1 MKLKAKLTE
10 ILFEAIH
17 TEFGINA
24 SSIQI
29 SRSKNPE
36 FGDLSTNV
44 PLILAKDLK
53 ISALEVA
60 EQIRSALILDKS
72 FFIDVTTSK
81 PGFLNFTISPSYF
94 YSVLNDVLTKDK
106 RFFSGS
112 AGAGKTVLVEFVSA
126 NPTGP
131 LSVGHGRQ
139 AVLGDTVSNI
149 LHWHGYNVTREYYY
163 NDAGRQMR
171 ILAESVEARY
181 NDLAGMES
189 HFPEDGY
196 QGEYIRDIAKSIQSK
211 HGNDLSSGD
220 KVFGDSAEETIFDGI
235 KTTLHKLQIEFDY
248 FANEQ
253 TYYESG
259 AIDRVID
266 QLKQKNLIYIADEAT
281 WFKTSMLGMEKDRV
295 LIKNTGEPT
304 YRLPDIA
311 YHIDKVERKFDLIV
325 DIFGADHQDTYP
337 DVLAGLRC
345 LGYDTDYIKVLIHQF
360 VTLIQGGE
368 KVKMS
373 TRKATFVTLDELL
386 DKLGPDVVRYF
397 FLMRGMNSH
406 LNFDLELAEDQSAK
420 NPVFYLQYAHAR
432 ICNIIKRG
440 EEQGLTIKKKY
451 DPHLLAHATEIAL
464 LKQLDMFPEIM
475 DTVLES
481 LEPQMLVN
489 YLQSLATHFHKFY
502 TECQVLTNDRAL
514 SHVRIALIYSIKMIL
529 AGGLKILGVNAPAK
543 M

>member
-1 MKLKAKLTE
+1 
-10 ILFEAIH
+10 
-17 TEFGINA
+17 
-24 SSIQI
+24 
-29 SRSKNPE
+29 
-36 FGDLSTNV
+36 
-44 PLILAKDLK
+44 
-53 ISALEVA
+53 
-60 EQIRSALILDKS
+60 
-72 FFIDVTTSK
+72 
-81 PGFLNFTISPSYF
+81 
-94 YSVLNDVLTKDK
+94 
-106 RFFSGS
+106 
-112 AGAGKTVLVEFVSA
+112 
-126 NPTGP
+126 
-131 LSVGHGRQ
+131 
-139 AVLGDTVSNI
+139 
-149 LHWHGYNVTREYYY
+149 
-163 NDAGRQMR
+163 
-171 ILAESVEARY
+171 
-181 NDLAGMES
+181 MES

-235 KTTLHKLQIEFDY
+235 KATLHKLQIEFDY

-451 DPHLLAHATEIAL
+451 DPHLLTHATEIAL

-475 DTVLES
+475 DAILES

-502 TECQVLTNDRAL
+502 TECQVLTDDRAL